1 MFVEEGFRIRF
12 GNGEVIDFYA
22 DSGPEKE
29 GWMKV
34 LSETVGKGYA
44 AGTGQVKGWTEL
56 VLRRERSLAAK
67 RAVADR
73 LLGKNGAPPPP
84 LPTKKRAVETSKTQ
98 TPASPQRPKH
108 HYRSSQPDVSKQ
120 EARRQKTRSLIF

>member
-22 DSGPEKE
+22 DSRAEKD

-44 AGTGQVKGWTEL
+44 AGSGQVKAWTEL
-56 VLRRERSLAAK
+56 VLRRERSLTAK
-67 RAVADR
+67 REAADR
-73 LLGKNGAPPPP
+73 LLSKNGAPPP
-84 LPTKKRAVETSKTQ
+84 LPPKKGVTDMQMKQPPR
-98 TPASPQRPKH
+98 SPQRPTH
-108 HYRSSQPDVSKQ
+108 QYRASQPGIDKQ

>member
-22 DSGPEKE
+22 DSRPEKE

-67 RAVADR
+67 RVVADR
-73 LLGKNGAPPPP
+73 LLGKTGALPPPP
-84 LPTKKRAVETSKTQ
+84 PTKKRTSMTQ
-98 TPASPQRPKH
+98 APASPQRPKH
-108 HYRSSQPDVSKQ
+108 HYRSSQPGVSKQ